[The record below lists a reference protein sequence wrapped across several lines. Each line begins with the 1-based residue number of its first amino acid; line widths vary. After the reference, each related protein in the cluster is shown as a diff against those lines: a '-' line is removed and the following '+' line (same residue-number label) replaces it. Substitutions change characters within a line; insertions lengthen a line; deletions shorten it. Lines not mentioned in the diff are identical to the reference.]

1 MTSSGPSQENVNAII
16 ELFSNRNY
24 DKALEALKPLCKD
37 YPKESLLHNIR
48 GACYAG
54 LSQFDAAIESY
65 DKAIKINP
73 KYYKAFFNLGSAFEE
88 IGQIEKSIT
97 SYKKSLIIEPTY
109 AEAHNNLGNALRQVG
124 KLDEAANSFKEA
136 LVIKPDYV
144 EALYS
149 LGFTYQELGQL
160 TEAVKCYESVLEEK
174 PDFAE
179 MHNNLGVLLQK
190 LNQPKEAIKYLKQAL
205 IILPLFKEAHN
216 NLGNVLKAEG
226 NLDDAINSYQKAISI
241 EPNYIEAHNNLG
253 SVFFELNHLEDA
265 AECYKK
271 ALTIK
276 PDDAEGQYNL
286 GFILQSLGQFDQAI
300 LCYQKVLN
308 INPDYIDAHN
318 NLGISFKEAGKF
330 NEALQCY
337 EKTINLNPE
346 YAQAHNNIG
355 NILVELGQS
364 DKALESYRKAIEIN
378 PEYAEA
384 HNNLGIIQMN
394 LGHLNEAIKCYTKA
408 IDLRTDYEDV
418 YVNLGIVFNL
428 QGQLN
433 KSHEYYQKALAIN
446 PKMAEAFSNLGNLM
460 IDLKNIEEA
469 VICYENAY
477 NLRPKDYYSLGN
489 LIHTKM
495 HLCDWSK
502 LSSLQKNLSK
512 KITNDFNVIEPFP
525 LLAIIDNPE
534 LQQKSSEVYINH
546 KFPENF
552 DLPKISPYSGHDK
565 IRIGYFSPDFRIH
578 PVANLTAELYEIH
591 NRDKFEV
598 YAFSFG
604 PDTKD
609 EMNMRI
615 KSGVDHFHDVR
626 LMYHKEVALLS
637 RSLEIDIA
645 VDLGGFTQDTRT
657 SIFAMRA
664 APIQVNY
671 LGYSGTMGA
680 EYIDYLISDLTLIPE
695 DKQQYY
701 SEKIAYLP
709 DSFMVND
716 TKNKVSTKE
725 FTRKEAGL
733 PDKGFVYSCF
743 NHHYKITPTVF
754 ASWMKI
760 LSQVDGSVLWLSDGN
775 NTGISNLKNEAEKS
789 GIDSKRLIFAP
800 RLDFREDHLNRIK
813 LSDLFLD
820 TLPYNA
826 HATTSDALQVGLPVL
841 THIGESFASRVAA
854 SLINSVNLPE
864 LITETQQQYEE
875 LAIELAKDPKKLKLI
890 KDKLKNNLPLSPL
903 YDTPLYAKQLESAYQ
918 EMYER
923 SQKKLEPDHI
933 YV

>member
-1 MTSSGPSQENVNAII
+1 MELTVDQALQQGVAAHKEGKLQEAEKLYRAILGSQPQHPDANHNLGVLAVAIGKVA
-16 ELFSNRNY
+16 EALPLF
-24 DKALEALKPLCKD
+24 KVALEASPQQVQFWLSYIDALMKVGQLDNARQVLQQGKASGLKGDKVDALEAQLVNAVSVPLSSGATRPSKEQIDGLVALYTQGKLEEALVQGHALAEQFPNDFIVPNILGAVYAGKGQHDEAVMYYNRVIDLKPDFAEVYSNLANAFNNLGK
-37 YPKESLLHNIR
+37 YEEAI
-48 GACYAG
+48 AG
-54 LSQFDAAIESY
+54 Y
-65 DKAIKINP
+65 NKAIKLKPDFAGIYYNRGNVLNALDRYEEAIKSFNKAIELNP
-73 KYYKAFFNLGSAFEE
+73 DY
-88 IGQIEKSIT
+88 T
-97 SYKKSLIIEPTY
+97 
-109 AEAHNNLGNALRQVG
+109 EAHYNLGNALN
-124 KLDEAANSFKEA
+124 KLEHYKEA
-136 LVIKPDYV
+136 IASFNKAIELKPGY
-144 EALYS
+144 
-149 LGFTYQELGQL
+149 
-160 TEAVKCYESVLEEK
+160 TEAY
-174 PDFAE
+174 
-179 MHNNLGVLLQK
+179 NNLGV
-190 LNQPKEAIKYLKQAL
+190 A
-205 IILPLFKEAHN
+205 FKEIN
-216 NLGNVLKAEG
+216 Q
-226 NLDDAINSYQKAISI
+226 INSA
-241 EPNYIEAHNNLG
+241 
-253 SVFFELNHLEDA
+253 LES
-265 AECYKK
+265 YKK
-271 ALTIK
+271 AL
-276 PDDAEGQYNL
+276 
-286 GFILQSLGQFDQAI
+286 
-300 LCYQKVLN
+300 
-308 INPDYIDAHN
+308 
-318 NLGISFKEAGKF
+318 
-330 NEALQCY
+330 
-337 EKTINLNPE
+337 
-346 YAQAHNNIG
+346 
-355 NILVELGQS
+355 
-364 DKALESYRKAIEIN
+364 EIN

-384 HNNLGIIQMN
+384 HNNLG
-394 LGHLNEAIKCYTKA
+394 L
-408 IDLRTDYEDV
+408 
-418 YVNLGIVFNL
+418 
-428 QGQLN
+428 
-433 KSHEYYQKALAIN
+433 
-446 PKMAEAFSNLGNLM
+446 AFSNMGQIKESINSFRLALKLKPDYTFAYNNYGSALKQIGKFKDASECYIKALSIDAKFYEAHNNLGNVFKY
-460 IDLKNIEEA
+460 LKRHDESLKS
-469 VICYENAY
+469 YERTYELNPDA
-477 NLRPKDYYSLGN
+477 DYVLGN
-489 LIHTKM
+489 IALAKL
-495 HLCDWSK
+495 HLCSWNE
-502 LSSLQKNLSK
+502 LSNYLNEFPK
-512 KITNDFNVIEPFP
+512 KINNDEKIVDPFP

-534 LQQKSSEVYINH
+534 LQQKSAEVYINH

-626 LMYHKEVALLS
+626 LMSHKEVALLS

-645 VDLGGFTQDTRT
+645 IDLGGFTQDTRT

-664 APIQVNY
+664 SPIQVNY

-743 NHHYKITPTVF
+743 NHHYKITPAIF
-754 ASWMKI
+754 ATWMKI
-760 LSQVDGSVLWLSDGN
+760 LSKVDGSVLWLSDGN
-775 NTGISNLKNEAEKS
+775 NTGISNLKNEAKKS

-800 RLDFREDHLNRIK
+800 RLDLREDHLNRIK
-813 LSDLFLD
+813 LSNLFLD

-841 THIGESFASRVAA
+841 TRIGESFASRVAA